1 MMREK
6 RVFDLLKRNFKRI
19 IPLNGL
25 QIDFLSVDKN
35 SNFDFMAFLSYQNL
49 RAEIWAEISIID
61 SISLFAKKIS
71 QIKSLVSSHP
81 NIIPVIVSYYLSEQK
96 RKYCMEKRICFID
109 LSGNVFLSYKSLY
122 VERIGFPNK
131 YPEKRNSRSPF
142 SDKASL
148 ILRELLKDD
157 DKEYG
162 VREIAKTVG
171 LNPGYVS
178 RISKE
183 LENRNYLLRMN
194 SKFKIPEPKVILEEW
209 SNVYNYKKNQI
220 ESYFSLDKQIS
231 EILIHLQKISNK
243 IEYALSLQAGANL
256 LIPFSMYNEVH
267 IYVSDLKSKA
277 SIIQALDL
285 KKVEKG
291 ANVYLMLPYYK
302 NSVFYDKQK
311 VQNLWIVSD
320 VQMYIDLINYP
331 LRGLEQAEQILNE
344 RILKS

>member
-1 MMREK
+1 
-6 RVFDLLKRNFKRI
+6 
-19 IPLNGL
+19 
-25 QIDFLSVDKN
+25 
-35 SNFDFMAFLSYQNL
+35 
-49 RAEIWAEISIID
+49 
-61 SISLFAKKIS
+61 
-71 QIKSLVSSHP
+71 
-81 NIIPVIVSYYLSEQK
+81 
-96 RKYCMEKRICFID
+96 
-109 LSGNVFLSYKSLY
+109 
-122 VERIGFPNK
+122 
-131 YPEKRNSRSPF
+131 
-142 SDKASL
+142 
-148 ILRELLKDD
+148 
-157 DKEYG
+157 
-162 VREIAKTVG
+162 
-171 LNPGYVS
+171 
-178 RISKE
+178 
-183 LENRNYLLRMN
+183 NYLLRMN